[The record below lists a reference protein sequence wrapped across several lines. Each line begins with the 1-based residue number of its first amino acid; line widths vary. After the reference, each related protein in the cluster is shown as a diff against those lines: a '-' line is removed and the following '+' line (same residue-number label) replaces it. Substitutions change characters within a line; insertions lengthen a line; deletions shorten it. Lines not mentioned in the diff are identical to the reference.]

1 MSDTRYDTPEPFKV
15 DIPERA
21 LIDLDERLR
30 RWRAPVAIADNGSW
44 ASGTDPDFLAE
55 LVDYWRHGYDWNRCQ
70 EAINRWPN
78 YLVDIGPQRLHFIRE
93 PGTEVEGA
101 PRPMPLVVTHGWPGS
116 IVEFLHIIDALAHP
130 ENHGGDPLDA
140 FDVIVPSLPGYGFS
154 GPPIREDG
162 STGPIGPRAIA
173 GLWHRLVHE
182 TLNYRR
188 PYGVQ
193 GGDWGAV
200 VSSWAAFD
208 HPVKDEKD
216 DWKSGVVGLHLNMM
230 GLRPGIDL
238 SKAELSADEK
248 AWLAKVQG
256 ERDEKTAYQRI
267 QATRPQTLGVALTD
281 SPVGLA
287 AWIVEK
293 FQAWSD
299 CGGDPLKRFS
309 MDLLLDNIM
318 VYWLTGTAGTATWLY
333 RGVTQ
338 QPNRGLPEGQRVETP
353 TGFAAFPADL
363 APAAAQGMDRARL
376 QPAPPHRDAQG
387 RAFCGAGG
395 ARPAGRRR
403 PRLLPAAALRGGQR
417 LVLPKYLRTEVY
429 RTISPPCPIPPL
441 PPSCGSCVRSPS
453 WKRGSIP
460 AWARSTAWRCASS
473 CS

>member
-30 RWRAPVAIADNGSW
+30 RWRPPVAIADGGSW

-55 LVDYWRHGYDWNRCQ
+55 LVDYWRHGYDWQRCQ
-70 EAINRWPN
+70 EAINSFPN

-93 PGTEVEGA
+93 PGTQVEDA
-101 PRPMPLVVTHGWPGS
+101 PRPLPLVVTHGWPGS
-116 IVEFLHIIDALAHP
+116 IVEFLHIIDVLAHP
-130 ENHGGDPLDA
+130 EDHGGDPLDA

-162 STGPIGPRAIA
+162 TRGPIGPRAIA
-173 GLWHRLVHE
+173 GLWHKLVTE
-182 TLNYRR
+182 KLNYGR
-188 PYGVQ
+188 PYGIQ

-200 VSSWAAFD
+200 VSSWLAFD
-208 HPVKDEKD
+208 YPMKDE
-216 DWKSGVVGLHLNMM
+216 SGVLGVHLNMM

-238 SKAELSADEK
+238 KTATLSADEQ
-248 AWLAKVQG
+248 AWLAKMG
-256 ERDEKTAYQRI
+256 SALDDKTAYQRI
-267 QATRPQTLGVALTD
+267 HATRPQTLGVALSD

-287 AWIVEK
+287 SWIVEK

-333 RGVTQ
+333 RGAAQ
-338 QPNRGLPEGQRVETP
+338 QKPRALPAGAKVETP

-363 APAAAQGMDRARL
+363 APA
-376 QPAPPHRDAQG
+376 PPKEWVE
-387 RAFCGAGG
+387 RAFNLRRHTVMPSGG
-395 ARPAGRRR
+395 HF
-403 PRLLPAAALRGGQR
+403 AALEEPDL
-417 LVLPKYLRTEVY
+417 LVEDIRAFFRPLRY
-429 RTISPPCPIPPL
+429 
-441 PPSCGSCVRSPS
+441 G
-453 WKRGSIP
+453 
-460 AWARSTAWRCASS
+460 AAND
-473 CS
+473 

>member
-1 MSDTRYDTPEPFKV
+1 MMENSTIQPFRI
-15 DIPERA
+15 DIPQVA
-21 LIDLDERLR
+21 LDDLQERLAR
-30 RWRAPVAIADNGSW
+30 TNW
-44 ASGTDPDFLAE
+44 PDELPGGGWDYGVPAAYVKKLA
-55 LVDYWRHGYDWNRCQ
+55 DYWRTGYDWRIW
-70 EAINRWPN
+70 EAKLNS
-78 YLVDIGPQRLHFIRE
+78 YPQFTTTIDFQNIHFLHVRSPE
-93 PGTEVEGA
+93 PDA
-101 PRPMPLVVTHGWPGS
+101 LPLIVTHGWPGS
-116 IVEFLHIIDALAHP
+116 IVEFLHVIDALAHP

-216 DWKSGVVGLHLNMM
+216 DWQSGVLGLHLNMM

-238 SKAELSADEK
+238 RTADLSAGEK
-248 AWLAKVQG
+248 AWLARVQE

-299 CGGDPLKRFS
+299 CSGDPLKRFP

-318 VYWLTGTAGTATWLY
+318 VYWLTGSAGTATWLY

-338 QPNRGLPEGQRVETP
+338 QPARGLPDGQRVETP

-363 APAAAQGMDRARL
+363 S
-376 QPAPPHRDAQG
+376 PPPPREFIE
-387 RAFCGAGG
+387 RAFNLRRHTPMPSGG
-395 ARPAGRRR
+395 HF
-403 PRLLPAAALRGGQR
+403 AALEEPDL
-417 LVLPKYLRTEVY
+417 LVDDIRAFFRPLRF
-429 RTISPPCPIPPL
+429 
-441 PPSCGSCVRSPS
+441 G
-453 WKRGSIP
+453 
-460 AWARSTAWRCASS
+460 AAND
-473 CS
+473 

>member
-1 MSDTRYDTPEPFKV
+1 MAERYDTPEPFKV

-30 RWRAPVAIADNGSW
+30 RWRPAPAIADNGSW

-55 LVDYWRHGYDWNRCQ
+55 LVEYWRHGYDWQRCQ

-93 PGTEVEGA
+93 PGTEIEDA
-101 PRPMPLVVTHGWPGS
+101 PRPLPLVITHGWPGS
-116 IVEFLHIIDALAHP
+116 IVEFLHIIDVLAHP

-154 GPPIREDG
+154 APPVREDG
-162 STGPIGPRAIA
+162 SLGPIGPRAIA
-173 GLWHRLVHE
+173 GLWHKLVHE
-182 TLNYRR
+182 KLNYGR

-200 VSSWAAFD
+200 VSSWLAFD
-208 HPVKDEKD
+208 HPKQDE
-216 DWKSGVVGLHLNMM
+216 SGVLGLHLNMM

-238 SKAELSADEK
+238 NTAKLSAAEQ
-248 AWLAKVQG
+248 AWLAG
-256 ERDEKTAYQRI
+256 MGGALDDKTAYQRI
-267 QATRPQTLGVALTD
+267 QATRPQTLGVALSD

-293 FQAWSD
+293 FHGWSD

-333 RGVTQ
+333 RGVTEQ
-338 QPNRGLPEGQRVETP
+338 KPRALPEGARVETP
-353 TGFAAFPADL
+353 TAFAAFPADI
-363 APAAAQGMDRARL
+363 A
-376 QPAPPHRDAQG
+376 PAPPKEWIERVFNLRRHTIMPSGGHFAALEEPALLVEDI
-387 RAFCGAGG
+387 RAFFRPLRFGA
-395 ARPAGRRR
+395 AND
-403 PRLLPAAALRGGQR
+403 
-417 LVLPKYLRTEVY
+417 
-429 RTISPPCPIPPL
+429 
-441 PPSCGSCVRSPS
+441 
-453 WKRGSIP
+453 
-460 AWARSTAWRCASS
+460 
-473 CS
+473 

>member
-1 MSDTRYDTPEPFKV
+1 MAEPRYDTPEPFKV

-30 RWRAPVAIADNGSW
+30 RWRPGPAIVDDGSW

-55 LVDYWRHGYDWNRCQ
+55 LVEYWRHGYDWQRCQ
-70 EAINRWPN
+70 EAISRWPN
-78 YLVDIGPQRLHFIRE
+78 YLVDIDSQRIHFIRE

-101 PRPMPLVVTHGWPGS
+101 PRPTPLVLTHGWPGS
-116 IVEFLHIIDALAHP
+116 IVEFLHIVDVLAHP
-130 ENHGGDPLDA
+130 ENHGGDSLDA

-154 GPPIREDG
+154 GPPVRADG
-162 STGPIGPRAIA
+162 TTGPIGPRAIA
-173 GLWHRLVHE
+173 DLWHRLIHE
-182 TLNYRR
+182 KLNYHR
-188 PYGVQ
+188 PFGAQ

-200 VSSWAAFD
+200 VSSWLAFD
-208 HPVKDEKD
+208 HPLKEDKDGVR
-216 DWKSGVVGLHLNMM
+216 SGALGLHLNMI

-238 SKAELSADEK
+238 KATQFSAAET
-248 AWLAKVQG
+248 AWLARVQA
-256 ERDEKTAYQRI
+256 ERDDRTAYQRI

-333 RGVTQ
+333 RGVTEQ
-338 QPNRGLPEGQRVETP
+338 KPRALPDGTRVETP

-363 APAAAQGMDRARL
+363 APPPPGEWIERAYNLRRHTLMPSGGHFAALEEPEVLVEDI
-376 QPAPPHRDAQG
+376 
-387 RAFCGAGG
+387 RAFFRPLRFGA
-395 ARPAGRRR
+395 AND
-403 PRLLPAAALRGGQR
+403 
-417 LVLPKYLRTEVY
+417 
-429 RTISPPCPIPPL
+429 
-441 PPSCGSCVRSPS
+441 
-453 WKRGSIP
+453 
-460 AWARSTAWRCASS
+460 
-473 CS
+473 

>member
-1 MSDTRYDTPEPFKV
+1 MGDTRYDTPEPFKI

-30 RWRAPVAIADNGSW
+30 RWRPPVAPADDGSW
-44 ASGTDPDFLAE
+44 AAGTDPAFLAD
-55 LVDYWRHGYDWNRCQ
+55 LVDHWRHGYDWQRCQ

-78 YLVDIGPQRLHFIRE
+78 YLVDIGPQRIHFIRE
-93 PGTEVEGA
+93 PGTEVEDA
-101 PRPMPLVVTHGWPGS
+101 PRPLPLVLTHGWPGS
-116 IVEFLHIIDALAHP
+116 IVEFLHIIDVLAHP

-173 GLWHRLVHE
+173 GLWHKLVTE
-182 TLNYRR
+182 KLNYDR

-200 VSSWAAFD
+200 VSSWLAFD
-208 HPVKDEKD
+208 HPKQDE
-216 DWKSGVVGLHLNMM
+216 SGVLGLHLNMM

-238 SKAELSADEK
+238 KTASLSADEQ
-248 AWLAKVQG
+248 AWLAKMG
-256 ERDEKTAYQRI
+256 SALDDKTAYQRI
-267 QATRPQTLGVALTD
+267 HATRPQTLGVALTD

-299 CGGDPLKRFS
+299 CGGDPLKRFP

-333 RGVTQ
+333 RGAAQ
-338 QPNRGLPEGQRVETP
+338 QKPRALPDGARVETP
-353 TGFAAFPADL
+353 TAFAAFPADI
-363 APAAAQGMDRARL
+363 A
-376 QPAPPHRDAQG
+376 PAPPREWIE
-387 RAFCGAGG
+387 RAFNLRQHKVMPSGG
-395 ARPAGRRR
+395 HF
-403 PRLLPAAALRGGQR
+403 AALEEPEL
-417 LVLPKYLRTEVY
+417 LVEDIRAFFRPLRY
-429 RTISPPCPIPPL
+429 
-441 PPSCGSCVRSPS
+441 G
-453 WKRGSIP
+453 
-460 AWARSTAWRCASS
+460 AAND
-473 CS
+473 

>member
-1 MSDTRYDTPEPFKV
+1 MTDPRYDTPEPFTV

-30 RWRAPVAIADNGSW
+30 RWRPPVAIADNGSW
-44 ASGTDPDFLAE
+44 ASGTDPDFLAG
-55 LVDYWRHGYDWNRCQ
+55 LVDHWRHGYDWNRCQ

-78 YLVDIGPQRLHFIRE
+78 YRVDIGPQRLHFIRE

-101 PRPMPLVVTHGWPGS
+101 PRPRPLVVTHGWPGS
-116 IVEFLHIIDALAHP
+116 IVEFLHVIDALAHP
-130 ENHGGDPLDA
+130 EAQGGDPLDA

-154 GPPIREDG
+154 GPPIRADG

-182 TLNYRR
+182 KLNYHR

-208 HPVKDEKD
+208 HPLKDED
-216 DWKSGVVGLHLNMM
+216 GDWKSGVQGLHLNMM
-230 GLRPGIDL
+230 GLRPDL
-238 SKAELSADEK
+238 DLRKATLSADER
-248 AWLAKVQG
+248 AWIARVQD
-256 ERDEKTAYQRI
+256 ERDDKTAYQRI
-267 QATRPQTLGVALTD
+267 QATRPQTLGVALGD

-299 CGGDPLKRFS
+299 CGGDPSTRFS

-333 RGVTQ
+333 RGVTEQ
-338 QPNRGLPEGQRVETP
+338 QPRALPEGARVTTP

-363 APAAAQGMDRARL
+363 APPPPRDWIERVYDLRRHTVMPSGGHFAAL
-376 QPAPPHRDAQG
+376 EEPALLVDDI
-387 RAFCGAGG
+387 RAFFRPLRFGA
-395 ARPAGRRR
+395 A
-403 PRLLPAAALRGGQR
+403 
-417 LVLPKYLRTEVY
+417 TD
-429 RTISPPCPIPPL
+429 
-441 PPSCGSCVRSPS
+441 
-453 WKRGSIP
+453 
-460 AWARSTAWRCASS
+460 
-473 CS
+473 